1 MKANIDKKIDFS
13 KTLKELY
20 SATRKINEVSPGRGV
35 FLSVLAKGAPGGP
48 EFQSAIQKLYTL
60 AYTLKFGVAKP
71 KGLDFKVCSLEC
83 LYHIQDPC
91 ATPKEEWTW
100 ELLIRIPE
108 GLSQGDLEQA
118 RKAVLERRELDT
130 SPVKRI
136 QFEEGRCLQTLHIGP
151 FDQVGV
157 TYNALLDHAA
167 QHGLAPSGA
176 AHEIYMNDPGRV
188 PPEKLKTIVRV
199 PVAVKG

>member
-108 GLSQGDLEQA
+108 GLSQGDLEQHHGGEAGA
-118 RKAVLERRELDT
+118 RVGELAVLRVTGPDAPDDEDRE
-130 SPVKRI
+130 
-136 QFEEGRCLQTLHIGP
+136 
-151 FDQVGV
+151 
-157 TYNALLDHAA
+157 
-167 QHGLAPSGA
+167 
-176 AHEIYMNDPGRV
+176 
-188 PPEKLKTIVRV
+188 
-199 PVAVKG
+199 